1 MRRPPFRISP
11 GRVALS
17 AAPATSRMPV
27 ARSRSDASGGAS
39 YALNSRCCRLTR
51 PVAESVIATSTAYRP
66 GRAAKA
72 KCSASD
78 ALATPSIAAGTLWLH
93 DCDGSPSRKRAPRLH
108 PQHRAATTAGLPA
121 DAETQVVR
129 PTQQPE
135 IAPRV
140 VEPEL
145 EVALAVRNAAA
156 HGQPVAREAA
166 RALAGRDP
174 LQVDVADVVGGL
186 DRITP
191 PPGQRESRVAQVRPG
206 PLQAGPGARLVVV
219 GLIELGEQRDAIRPS
234 IVQVQRHA

>member
-93 DCDGSPSRKRAPRLH
+93 DCEVSSSPALSCTVNDTRYAAP
-108 PQHRAATTAGLPA
+108 
-121 DAETQVVR
+121 
-129 PTQQPE
+129 
-135 IAPRV
+135 PR
-140 VEPEL
+140 
-145 EVALAVRNAAA
+145 
-156 HGQPVAREAA
+156 
-166 RALAGRDP
+166 
-174 LQVDVADVVGGL
+174 
-186 DRITP
+186 P
-191 PPGQRESRVAQVRPG
+191 PPGSGLTAEPGTCQKPSPGVPAPASENPELPRFVPAHSRPAPAPG
-206 PLQAGPGARLVVV
+206 LL
-219 GLIELGEQRDAIRPS
+219 LLG
-234 IVQVQRHA
+234 

>member
-93 DCDGSPSRKRAPRLH
+93 DCEVSLSPALSCTVNDTRYAAP
-108 PQHRAATTAGLPA
+108 
-121 DAETQVVR
+121 
-129 PTQQPE
+129 
-135 IAPRV
+135 AP
-140 VEPEL
+140 
-145 EVALAVRNAAA
+145 
-156 HGQPVAREAA
+156 
-166 RALAGRDP
+166 
-174 LQVDVADVVGGL
+174 
-186 DRITP
+186 P
-191 PPGQRESRVAQVRPG
+191 PPGS
-206 PLQAGPGARLVVV
+206 
-219 GLIELGEQRDAIRPS
+219 GLTAETGTRQKPS
-234 IVQVQRHA
+234 TAVTAPALR